1 LTFVLKE
8 YDRVL
13 QRIIPVIKPLLKP
26 HLEDLNGKLQPGML
40 VLTWQSMNIDGYLHR
55 IHLGLQKLDELVS
68 KVNDIIE
75 NRIESNIKL
84 ISKTSF
90 VDLPDNETFTL
101 EQFVVLQEKVTKRKT
116 KFIEAKN
123 VEVERAVSDLITSVQ
138 NTTLDVVVQVD
149 DQAVRLRDHY
159 SRVMYLAILQA
170 TKYSLF
176 LLKSRLTSRI
186 SGGFIMLDRPFFD
199 VNVELNAPNV
209 TMNPPLEEIQSAINR
224 CAIHVLR
231 VSKRV
236 YQWGGGKDKAQS
248 FNQLIAKDKE
258 IVKVVLFLTGSVE
271 GTKKQVNDY
280 LGEFFKYDFLWLQDK
295 VQSYKAFCDS
305 KPNLEQF
312 DLELKKY
319 MQIEREIGD
328 ISLFQNIG
336 KQLRRRSRCKPRR
349 PSRTGQRRPSC

>member
-1 LTFVLKE
+1 
-8 YDRVL
+8 
-13 QRIIPVIKPLLKP
+13 
-26 HLEDLNGKLQPGML
+26 
-40 VLTWQSMNIDGYLHR
+40 
-55 IHLGLQKLDELVS
+55 
-68 KVNDIIE
+68 
-75 NRIESNIKL
+75 
-84 ISKTSF
+84 
-90 VDLPDNETFTL
+90 
-101 EQFVVLQEKVTKRKT
+101 
-116 KFIEAKN
+116 
-123 VEVERAVSDLITSVQ
+123 
-138 NTTLDVVVQVD
+138 
-149 DQAVRLRDHY
+149 
-159 SRVMYLAILQA
+159 
-170 TKYSLF
+170 
-176 LLKSRLTSRI
+176 
-186 SGGFIMLDRPFFD
+186 MLDRPFFD

-280 LGEFFKYDFLWLQDK
+280 LGEFFKYDFLWLKDK
-295 VQSYKAFCDS
+295 VQSYKVFCDS
-305 KPNLEQF
+305 KPDLEQF

-336 KQLRRRSRCKPRR
+336 CMNLDTSPIKATLRAEANAWKNQYARNLHASAQAELTTLVDFMKDTISKIERPLVDLDDVRDVMNVLKATREKESDIDFEINPIEEKYQLLARYDVRVPKEDVELVQDLRVI
-349 PSRTGQRRPSC
+349 